1 MAVTRKQV
9 AMAAAA
15 LVTGLSAPAYAGDA
29 GGYVFGS
36 LGVTNF
42 GSFDPDITGADSK
55 KTSSTGLKLG
65 GGYLFNVDKFKVGV
79 EGGYADLGKAKFTF
93 SGVGGGDANLKA
105 SALYVAGVGVFPIND
120 QWSVHAKLGL
130 ASGSLKISGSA
141 VGTSTTS
148 TGIGPVIGIGG
159 QFDINKQFGV
169 RAEYEMFQAG
179 KKGDKNNPN
188 NNDILAKISM
198 ISIGGV
204 FKF

>member
-1 MAVTRKQV
+1 
-9 AMAAAA
+9 MAAAA

-93 SGVGGGDANLKA
+93 TGFGDVTLKA
-105 SALYVAGVGVFPIND
+105 SALYVAAVGVFPFND
-120 QWSVHAKLGL
+120 QWSGHAKLGL
-130 ASGSLKISGSA
+130 ASGTLKASGGGSDA
-141 VGTSTTS
+141 TGTS
-148 TGIGPVIGIGG
+148 IKPMFGIGG
-159 QFDINKQFGV
+159 QFDINKQLGI
-169 RAEYEMFQAG
+169 RAEFEAYQAG
-179 KKGDKNNPN
+179 KKSGDL
-188 NNDILAKISM
+188 DEIAKINM
-198 ISIGGV
+198 ISAGV
-204 FKF
+204 VYKF